1 MPIYYDFNC
10 FSCVRHFNSLSF
22 IQHITLRSPR
32 MIFLTL
38 LSLYASRSSAF
49 MLFCSVYVFPCVG
62 FRPHSFNITRT
73 TTRKSWRKKQIPM
86 FLESWTLNFCAMGFG
101 LRLWSER
108 KRFNV
113 LYLSRSELV
122 LFILTF
128 FFYLIPKLRKHSLK
142 MYLFFYHFAVRV
154 DTKSAYDINYID
166 GYGVVV
172 ADAYT
177 K

>member
-1 MPIYYDFNC
+1 MCSPFQFAFVHPAYYTTFSSNDFSNSALPLC
-10 FSCVRHFNSLSF
+10 EPFFSVYVIKLMF
-22 IQHITLRSPR
+22 Q
-32 MIFLTL
+32 
-38 LSLYASRSSAF
+38 
-49 MLFCSVYVFPCVG
+49 FCSVYVFPCVG